1 MTHCTLETQQAAARA
16 QLCPSDLD
24 LAINVLTKLLDQQ
37 GEDATIATHT
47 RVRKGLITRID
58 FSTREEPFADITD
71 LAELDN
77 NTALA
82 WIRVKQNKVQ
92 QDNDTC
98 NEHSGVSQWLR
109 YLEYYFGNYR
119 KRRLQALI
127 GD

>member
-82 WIRVKQNKVQ
+82 WIRVK
-92 QDNDTC
+92 
-98 NEHSGVSQWLR
+98 
-109 YLEYYFGNYR
+109 
-119 KRRLQALI
+119 
-127 GD
+127 